1 MQAATNFGTGLMKV
15 YFLRYPKFKSIFL
28 AIGFLFNP
36 SILNQRH
43 GYLISKKDDDEK
55 GLSRLFAAS
64 PMSEACLLCASDCFV
79 TPIIDD
85 LSHLV

>member
-15 YFLRYPKFKSIFL
+15 YFLRYPKFKSISL

-36 SILNQRH
+36 SILNPKRGDRH

-55 GLSRLFAAS
+55 GLSRLCCFPDEGGLFAV
-64 PMSEACLLCASDCFV
+64 CD
-79 TPIIDD
+79 
-85 LSHLV
+85 